1 MACAPRYRPGQ
12 LHDLSREFAVFR
24 IGSGRSFVIATV
36 LGAGLAGPV
45 VAQTTSAAADDA
57 AEPAALLDGLLAAE
71 ADARAAARVAWDAA
85 EAADAARDAAAAE
98 LERREAEAR
107 AARQAAQD
115 AIAVLSEAIGQ
126 RQAAE
131 TRIED
136 TADAAASAEAEAEV
150 ARQAAE
156 EAERMAAEEA
166 ARLAEEAAQI
176 AEAEAA
182 RIAAEEAERES
193 AEEEAARL
201 AAEEAARIAE
211 QEAARLAAEE
221 EVARQAG
228 EAEAARLTMAEAALE
243 RCLAVAGPPSAE
255 EPISEEAQRALFR
268 ALAEARGDCTEA
280 VRDMPEA
287 GGALFHLGTIAQATG
302 EHRQAVRF
310 YERAAEAGVAAAL
323 TRLGDYHNFGIRPV
337 REDVARA
344 VELYE
349 EAVAAGDPAAAAT
362 LAMMHRLGRG
372 VPRDPERMIALMQES
387 AETGYHFA
395 QYRLAQTYLAGEGV
409 PNDARAALGLPD
421 PVAAIPYLAGA
432 ARAGNDEAARD
443 LAQLYATGAPGLN
456 PNPARRFRWT
466 EFLADKGDAPAMAL
480 RAFLFEQG
488 IGTERDPERAAAEY
502 VRALETGGV
511 DPESMRGTVN
521 GVVPP
526 WDRET
531 ALAFQRILQE
541 RGLYLGALDA
551 QVGPG
556 TLGAARALAQQ

>member
-1 MACAPRYRPGQ
+1 MAGTRRYRPGQ
-12 LHDLSREFAVFR
+12 LYDLSREFAVFR
-24 IGSGRSFVIATV
+24 IGFGRSFLIATV
-36 LGAGLAGPV
+36 LGSGLGSGLAGPV
-45 VAQTTSAAADDA
+45 LAQVTGGGADDA
-57 AEPAALLDGLLAAE
+57 GQAATLVEGLLAEEAE
-71 ADARAAARVAWDAA
+71 ARAAARAAWDAS

-107 AARQAAQD
+107 AARQTAQE

-131 TRIED
+131 ARIED
-136 TADAAASAEAEAEV
+136 AAEAAAAEELEAEARQQA
-150 ARQAAE
+150 ARQA
-156 EAERMAAEEA
+156 EAEA
-166 ARLAEEAAQI
+166 ARLAEE
-176 AEAEAA
+176 EAA
-182 RIAAEEAERES
+182 RIAAEE
-193 AEEEAARL
+193 EAAR
-201 AAEEAARIAE
+201 
-211 QEAARLAAEE
+211 
-221 EVARQAG
+221 QAT
-228 EAEAARLTMAEAALE
+228 EAEAARRTMAEAALE
-243 RCLAVAGPPSAE
+243 RCIAVAGAPSAE
-255 EPISEEAQRALFR
+255 EPISEAAQRALFR
-268 ALAEARGDCTEA
+268 ALAEARGDCVEA
-280 VRDMPEA
+280 ARDLPEA

-310 YERAAEAGVAAAL
+310 YERAAEAGVGAAL

-344 VELYE
+344 VEFYE
-349 EAVAAGDPAAAAT
+349 EAVAAGDPAAATT

-372 VPRDPERMIALMQES
+372 VPRDPERMMALMQQG
-387 AETGYHFA
+387 AEAGYHFA
-395 QYRLAQTYLAGEGV
+395 QYRLAQTYLSGEGV
-409 PNDARAALGLPD
+409 PDDAQADLGLPD

-466 EFLADKGDAPAMAL
+466 GFLADKGDAPAMAL
-480 RAFLFEQG
+480 RAFFFEQG

-511 DPESMRGTVN
+511 DPATMRGTVN

-526 WDRET
+526 WDTET
-531 ALAFQRILQE
+531 ALAFQRILHE

-556 TLGAARALAQQ
+556 TLGAARALSPQ